1 LSRSYILVPSVLV
14 LDRLSRPLVPLF
26 YQIYTTTLRLK
37 CLLCN
42 GQQNYPYRWERSL
55 LVASSF
61 QEFVL
66 GKTSMVAR
74 IMLFLNR
81 LLLPLV
87 LIFYSIY
94 TNTIEMPLQW
104 PVELP
109 LSLERIIIGYMLEC
123 ESE

>member
-1 LSRSYILVPSVLV
+1 
-14 LDRLSRPLVPLF
+14 
-26 YQIYTTTLRLK
+26 
-37 CLLCN
+37 
-42 GQQNYPYRWERSL
+42 
-55 LVASSF
+55 
-61 QEFVL
+61 
-66 GKTSMVAR
+66 MVAR